1 MSAGGT
7 GHAEAVEVL
16 YDPAKISYADLLKV
30 FWRNIDPTTPNRQ
43 FCDKGSQYR
52 SAIFYHNAEQQR
64 LAEESRREIEKS
76 KSFPQPIV
84 TEIIAAAEF
93 YPAEPYH
100 QDFYQKNPIRFKLYK
115 FACGRDQRLE
125 ELWGRG

>member
-1 MSAGGT
+1 M
-7 GHAEAVEVL
+7 
-16 YDPAKISYADLLKV
+16 
-30 FWRNIDPTTPNRQ
+30 
-43 FCDKGSQYR
+43 
-52 SAIFYHNAEQQR
+52 
-64 LAEESRREIEKS
+64 AEESRREIEKS